1 MSFFR
6 WYEEDEDD
14 LFLRHHH
21 QHQLRSLLDVDSSGA
36 AAAAAAAA
44 PHEVNDDEVGKQDS
58 NLKVVAPATFP
69 GNYLPDDWRH
79 EQQQRGCAARVVLR
93 GRVEV
98 RSPATSR

>member
-1 MSFFR
+1 MSLFR

-36 AAAAAAAA
+36 AAAAAAA
-44 PHEVNDDEVGKQDS
+44 PHELNDDEVGKQDS
-58 NLKVVAPATFP
+58 NLKFVAPATFP

-79 EQQQRGCAARVVLR
+79 EQQQRGGAARVVLR

>member
-1 MSFFR
+1 MSLFR

-21 QHQLRSLLDVDSSGA
+21 QHQLRSLLDVDSSG

-79 EQQQRGCAARVVLR
+79 EQQQRGGAARVVLR